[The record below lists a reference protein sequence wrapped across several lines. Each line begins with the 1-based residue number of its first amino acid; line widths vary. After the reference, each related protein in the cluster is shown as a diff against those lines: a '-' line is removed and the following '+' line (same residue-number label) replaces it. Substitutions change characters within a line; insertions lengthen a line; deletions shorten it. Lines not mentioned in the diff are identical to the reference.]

1 MLDLPH
7 SSDDRPRLVI
17 DAVGFVRSLINPKSA
32 WGAIVFDYAPRYTLV
47 ISDEVGA
54 EIRDVLERPEI
65 TRKFDLLSEELRD
78 VLSAI
83 LIEAD
88 RVELDEIPVVC
99 RDPNDDKIL
108 ATAVAGAAD
117 FIATEDKDL
126 LDMSEYEGIR
136 IVTGLELLKIL
147 REG

>member
-7 SSDDRPRLVI
+7 PSDNRPRLVI

-32 WGAIVFDYAPRYTLV
+32 WGAIVFDYASRYTLV
-47 ISDEVGA
+47 ISNEVEA

-65 TRKFDLLSEELRD
+65 TRKFGLLSEELRV

-88 RVELDEIPVVC
+88 RVELDEIPAIC
-99 RDPNDDKIL
+99 RDSNDDKIL
-108 ATAVAGAAD
+108 ATAVAGAANY
-117 FIATEDKDL
+117 IATEDKDL
-126 LDMSEYEGIR
+126 LDIGEY
-136 IVTGLELLKIL
+136 
-147 REG
+147 